1 MQFYA
6 WVLFF
11 LWKFDFNYSFLLPT
25 RNIIPHHHPH
35 PLHLFLPTKWGGDRY
50 FNICCMLREKMS
62 HLRREKRKICCYPEF
77 LVPASL
83 ASSSLAI
90 PRSLEV
96 FLPPALLLN
105 FMSALNLDQATT
117 DSIIPDYTVHSIQ
130 VTYILLNSISVKM
143 AEPIGPKFCVKDYG
157 WLKFQ
162 KFASI

>member
-25 RNIIPHHHPH
+25 RNIIPHHHP
-35 PLHLFLPTKWGGDRY
+35 LHLFLPTKCGGGGNRY
-50 FNICCMLREKMS
+50 FNICFMLREKMS
-62 HLRREKRKICCYPEF
+62 HLRREKRKICCYLEF

-117 DSIIPDYTVHSIQ
+117 DSIIPDYAVHSIQ
-130 VTYILLNSISVKM
+130 VHIHIIESNKCQNGWTDWAQILCGTSQSPRERL
-143 AEPIGPKFCVKDYG
+143 
-157 WLKFQ
+157 
-162 KFASI
+162 

>member
-1 MQFYA
+1 
-6 WVLFF
+6 
-11 LWKFDFNYSFLLPT
+11 
-25 RNIIPHHHPH
+25 
-35 PLHLFLPTKWGGDRY
+35 
-50 FNICCMLREKMS
+50 MLREKMS

-157 WLKFQ
+157 
-162 KFASI
+162 